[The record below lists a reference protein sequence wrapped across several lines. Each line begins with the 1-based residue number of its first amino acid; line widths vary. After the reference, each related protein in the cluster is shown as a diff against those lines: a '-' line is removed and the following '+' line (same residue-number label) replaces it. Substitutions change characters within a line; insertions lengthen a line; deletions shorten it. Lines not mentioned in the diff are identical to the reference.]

1 MNGIGSL
8 IRVLRKLA
16 SAVFL
21 PSEDTVRNWQL
32 ATQKRALT
40 KNLSTLRR

>member
-1 MNGIGSL
+1 MNGIGAL
-8 IRVLRKLA
+8 IRVMRKLA

-21 PSEDTVRNWQL
+21 PCKDTVRNWQL

-40 KNLSTLRR
+40 KNLSMLIP